1 MISQPLHC
9 EFARADSLAGELK
22 ELQGELGDYNIVIEK
37 VNTNTDLEQL
47 ERQCQDMKLRNQRE
61 SQVLDDVFVQRQTYF
76 NLFAFLRLCTH
87 FGILQKGLHFEG
99 DQTPNR

>member
-1 MISQPLHC
+1 MISQPLYC

-37 VNTNTDLEQL
+37 VNTNSDLEQL
-47 ERQCQDMKLRNQRE
+47 ERQCQDMKLRNQRD

-76 NLFAFLRLCTH
+76 NRFAF
-87 FGILQKGLHFEG
+87 
-99 DQTPNR
+99 